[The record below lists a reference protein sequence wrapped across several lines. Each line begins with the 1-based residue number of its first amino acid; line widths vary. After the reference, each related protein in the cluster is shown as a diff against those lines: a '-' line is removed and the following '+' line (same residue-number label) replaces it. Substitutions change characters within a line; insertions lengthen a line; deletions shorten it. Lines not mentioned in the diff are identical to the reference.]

1 MFDVGFGKLA
11 LIAIVALL
19 VLGPERLP
27 RVARTAGAL
36 VRRARNSWLSVR
48 GEIERELAAEDTK
61 RQVEEA
67 MRAGDVRAE
76 VDAAAQTIRRSVDPT
91 APVAAAATPSGP
103 TATSPSPTIAPPAP
117 SPSVAPPASS
127 AAVDE
132 TR

>member
-48 GEIERELAAEDTK
+48 GEIERELAAEDMK

-76 VDAAAQTIRRSVDPT
+76 VDAAAQTIRRSVDP
-91 APVAAAATPSGP
+91 VAAATPSEP
-103 TATSPSPTIAPPAP
+103 AATAP
-117 SPSVAPPASS
+117 SPVVAPPARS
-127 AAVDE
+127 AVVDE

>member
-48 GEIERELAAEDTK
+48 GEIERELAAEDMK

-76 VDAAAQTIRRSVDPT
+76 VDAAAQTIRRSVDPA
-91 APVAAAATPSGP
+91 APAAAATPSDP
-103 TATSPSPTIAPPAP
+103 AATVPSPA
-117 SPSVAPPASS
+117 VAPPQRT

>member
-48 GEIERELAAEDTK
+48 GEIERELAAEDMK
-61 RQVEEA
+61 RQVEDA

-76 VDAAAQTIRRSVDPT
+76 VDAAAQTIRRSVEPA
-91 APVAAAATPSGP
+91 APAPLPPAGPAATP
-103 TATSPSPTIAPPAP
+103 AAPAP
-117 SPSVAPPASS
+117 SAVTAPAPPPV
-127 AAVDE
+127 VDE
-132 TR
+132 SR

>member
-48 GEIERELAAEDTK
+48 GEIERELAAEDMK

-91 APVAAAATPSGP
+91 ASPAGP

-117 SPSVAPPASS
+117 SPSIAPPASS

>member
-48 GEIERELAAEDTK
+48 GEIERELAAEDMK

-76 VDAAAQTIRRSVDPT
+76 VDAAAQTIRRSVDPVAPAATQSPSEST
-91 APVAAAATPSGP
+91 APA
-103 TATSPSPTIAPPAP
+103 PAP
-117 SPSVAPPASS
+117 APAVAPPARSP
-127 AAVDE
+127 AVDE

>member
-48 GEIERELAAEDTK
+48 GEIERELAAEDMK

-76 VDAAAQTIRRSVDPT
+76 VDAAAQTIRRSVDPV
-91 APVAAAATPSGP
+91 APAAAAAPSEPTVTP
-103 TATSPSPTIAPPAP
+103 TASTPAP
-117 SPSVAPPASS
+117 AVAPPARSP
-127 AAVDE
+127 AVDE